1 MGLTLPLAIGAA
13 IEEPHMQIIAI
24 TGDGSIELN
33 IQELQTI
40 SLNNL
45 NIKIIVINNGGYA
58 SIRNSQDA
66 MCGGRYTDDDQI
78 LNFKKVADA
87 FNLDF
92 DIIQDVALLEE
103 KLIKA
108 FSNEK
113 PMIIEVVCDDSQ
125 YMIQPTKEE
134 LK

>member
-1 MGLTLPLAIGAA
+1 
-13 IEEPHMQIIAI
+13 
-24 TGDGSIELN
+24 
-33 IQELQTI
+33 
-40 SLNNL
+40 
-45 NIKIIVINNGGYA
+45 
-58 SIRNSQDA
+58 